1 MKKVNKLKIKY
12 FQGIFKV
19 FKVNILK
26 MKTNNL
32 NIRRYHLMYS
42 IPMINN
48 ILIAIIKS
56 NNRMNIKK

>member
-26 MKTNNL
+26 MKTNHL
-32 NIRRYHLMYS
+32 NIRRYHLMSS

-56 NNRMNIKK
+56 NNKMNIKK